1 MAALRAQEVGEV
13 TTYTVSIN
21 AEAGAAKD
29 LKRTLRSLKGSETTS
44 LRVVIANLA
53 PQLQDVV
60 KKSRLG
66 SRNVEVTT
74 QALADDHIIFIRCGD
89 ALAPSAIEVLS
100 EFIGEHPEHG
110 MIYGD
115 SAHGSLSRWDE
126 PSQVRRPQWSPERL
140 RSHCYVGELLVA
152 PAQLVERAGGLAAL
166 AARHPHDRALIL
178 SEFVAAPS
186 RIAEILYTSDQ
197 EHLQPSCSIDAV
209 REHCARMSIAANLI
223 LDQHLPVVRVRRK
236 ISTTPRISVIIPT
249 RGTSDEIHGQ
259 RKVLAAHAIET
270 LIARSTYT
278 NFEIVVVADE
288 PTPSEARDAIA
299 AAGRDKVRFVEFST
313 PFNFADKINLG
324 AVASESELLLLLNDD
339 TEIITPDALETMVG
353 LLADPGVAMV
363 GPMLLYE
370 DGTIQSAG
378 HVLNPVPYDL
388 YRGRDL
394 AHTGAQ
400 YLLRVQREVSG
411 VIAACALIKRDAF
424 FEAGGLC
431 TNFPSNYNDVDFGLK
446 LRELGYRVLF
456 TPHAQF
462 FHFESLTRS
471 PKLQPFEVAKIGA
484 RWRDKLDDDP
494 YFNPRL
500 ERYVSTWKQNVI
512 GQRSLLDAF
521 GPTAPIASK

>member
-1 MAALRAQEVGEV
+1 VSAS
-13 TTYTVSIN
+13 TVSIN
-21 AEAGAAKD
+21 ADKALARD
-29 LKRTLRSLKGSETTS
+29 LKRTLKSLRGSEAAP
-44 LRVVIANLA
+44 LRVVIVNLA
-53 PQLQDVV
+53 PQLQAVV

-66 SRNVEVTT
+66 SRNVEIAT
-74 QALADDHIIFIRCGD
+74 QALASDHIIFMRCGD
-89 ALAPSAIEVLS
+89 ALTPNAIAFLNG
-100 EFIGEHPEHG
+100 FIGNHPDHG
-110 MIYGD
+110 TIYGD
-115 SAHGSLSRWDE
+115 SAHGSVSRWDE
-126 PSQVRRPQWSPERL
+126 PTQVRRPRWSPERL

-166 AARHPHDRALIL
+166 ATMHPHDRALRL
-178 SEFVAAPS
+178 AELGAAPM

-197 EHLQPSCSIDAV
+197 KHLQPTCSVDAV
-209 REHCARMSIAANLI
+209 RAHCARTNIAANLV
-223 LDQHLPVVRVRRK
+223 LDEHLPVVRVRRT

-249 RGTSDEIHGQ
+249 RGTSEVIHGEQ
-259 RKVLAAHAIET
+259 KVLAAHAIET
-270 LIARSTYT
+270 LISRSTYT

-288 PTPSEARDAIA
+288 QTPSEARHAIA
-299 AAGRDKVRFVEFST
+299 RAGGDNVRFVEFSK

-324 AVASESELLLLLNDD
+324 AVSSQSELLLLLNDD
-339 TEIITPDALETMVG
+339 TEMITPDALETMVG
-353 LLADPGVAMV
+353 LLIDPCVAMV

-388 YRGRDL
+388 YRGRPL
-394 AHTGAQ
+394 AQTGAQ
-400 YLLRVQREVSG
+400 HLLRVQREVSG

-424 FEAGGLC
+424 IESGGLC
-431 TNFPSNYNDVDFGLK
+431 THFPSNYNDVDFGLK
-446 LRELGYRVLF
+446 LHELGYRVLF

-471 PKLQPFEVAKIGA
+471 PKLQLFEVAEIGA

-494 YFNPRL
+494 YFNPML

>member
-1 MAALRAQEVGEV
+1 MS
-13 TTYTVSIN
+13 TYTVSID
-21 AEAGAAKD
+21 AEVALAKD
-29 LKRTLRSLKGSETTS
+29 LKRTLNSLQSSEPTP
-44 LRVVIANLA
+44 LRLVIANLA
-53 PQLQDVV
+53 PQLQAVV

-66 SRNVEVTT
+66 SRNVEVAT
-74 QALADDHIIFIRCGD
+74 QSLPDDHIIFMRCGD
-89 ALAPSAIEVLS
+89 ALTPSTIEFLN
-100 EFIGEHPEHG
+100 EFIVKHPEHG

-115 SAHGSLSRWDE
+115 SVHGSLSRWDE
-126 PSQVRRPQWSPERL
+126 PTQVRRPQWSPERL
-140 RSHCYVGELLVA
+140 RSHCYVGELLAV

-166 AARHPHDRALIL
+166 ATKHPHDRALIL
-178 SEFVAAPS
+178 SEFIAAPM
-186 RIAEILYTSDQ
+186 RIAEILYSSDQ
-197 EHLQPSCSIDAV
+197 RHLQPTCSVEAV
-209 REHCARMSIAANLI
+209 REHCARTDITADLV
-223 LDQHLPVVRVRRK
+223 LDEYLPVVRVRRA

-249 RGTSDEIHGQ
+249 RGTSEVIHGE

-270 LIARSTYT
+270 LIARSIYT
-278 NFEIVVVADE
+278 NFEIVVVSDE
-288 PTPSEARDAIA
+288 QTPIEARDAIA
-299 AAGRDKVRFVEFST
+299 RAGGDKVRFVEFSK

-324 AVASESELLLLLNDD
+324 AVCSESELLLLLNDD
-339 TEIITPDALETMVG
+339 TEMITPDALETMIG

-388 YRGRDL
+388 YRSRPL

-400 YLLRVQREVSG
+400 HMLRVQREVSG
-411 VIAACALIKRDAF
+411 VIAACALIKRDVF
-424 FEAGGLC
+424 IKAGGLC
-431 TNFPSNYNDVDFGLK
+431 THFPSNYNDVDFGLK
-446 LRELGYRVLF
+446 LQELGYRVLF

-471 PKLQPFEVAKIGA
+471 PKLQLFEVAKIGA

-494 YFNPRL
+494 YFNPKL